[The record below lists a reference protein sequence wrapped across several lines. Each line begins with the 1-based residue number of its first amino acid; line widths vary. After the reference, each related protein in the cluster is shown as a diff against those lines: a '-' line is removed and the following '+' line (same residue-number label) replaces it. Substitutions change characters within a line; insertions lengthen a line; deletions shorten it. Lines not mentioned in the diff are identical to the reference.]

1 MFPLSKVTMV
11 TQNRLAKSSNRLP
24 SGSFQQNILSLAR
37 MDNLVVSNIRQRPIR
52 TLVSVAGVALGVC
65 LVMLFTGLA
74 RGMSND
80 LQRRASNVRAEII
93 FTRPGA
99 MLLTGS
105 TANLSTKYVERLKQ
119 IEGVEEALPVIR
131 YVFQGGRGFGFEQI
145 EGVEWEPFARVN
157 EIHIDVGKPPQGP
170 DEIVIDETKARNNKL
185 KTGDALKLFGD
196 KPHRIV
202 GIYSPESGARVKMT
216 LAAMQDAL
224 ESPEKATY
232 ILVKVRNPT
241 QEVRVAERI
250 NAALPGNKIQ
260 FTRDLFTSLEK
271 TIPYLGVFLR
281 ILVGLAAVV
290 SALVVM
296 LAMYTTITER
306 TREIGILKAL
316 GASRRYIVFI
326 IESEALLISAV
337 GLVAGFVFSFVI
349 GYSIHQYYGLF
360 FEYSWSWALTAA
372 AIGILGGAFGALYP
386 AVRASNLDAVSA
398 LAYE

>member
-1 MFPLSKVTMV
+1 
-11 TQNRLAKSSNRLP
+11 
-24 SGSFQQNILSLAR
+24 

-74 RGMSND
+74 RGMAND
-80 LQRRASNVRAEII
+80 LQRRAANVRAEII

-99 MLLTGS
+99 MQLTAS
-105 TANLSTKYVERLKQ
+105 TANLSTKYVESLKQ
-119 IEGVEEALPVIR
+119 IDGVAEALPVIR

-157 EIHIDVGKPPQGP
+157 EIHIETGRPPQAP
-170 DEIVIDETKARNNKL
+170 DEVVIDETKARNNKL
-185 KTGDALKLFGD
+185 RIGDNLKLFGD
-196 KPHRIV
+196 KPYRIV

-216 LAAMQDAL
+216 LQAMQEAL
-224 ESPEKATY
+224 ESPGKATY
-232 ILVKVRNPT
+232 ILIKLRNPSE
-241 QEVRVAERI
+241 EVAVAKRI
-250 NAALPGNKIQ
+250 DEALPGNKIQ
-260 FTRDLFTSLEK
+260 LTRDLFTSLEK
-271 TIPYLGVFLR
+271 TIPFLGVFLR
-281 ILVGLAAVV
+281 LLVGLAAVV

-316 GASRRYIVFI
+316 GAPRRYIVFI

-337 GLVAGFVFSFVI
+337 GLVAGFIFSFAI
-349 GYSIHQYYGLF
+349 GYAIHQAYGLF
-360 FEYSWSWALTAA
+360 FEFSWSWGLTAA
-372 AIGILGGAFGALYP
+372 AIGILGGALGALYP